1 MKNFDIKII
10 KKIGKIKKIMEKIKL
25 KLDNFS
31 QVIPFW
37 QENVVKIS
45 RKKWK
50 KFLDVKYQNEHI
62 GKIKNQKN

>member
-1 MKNFDIKII
+1 M
-10 KKIGKIKKIMEKIKL
+10 
-25 KLDNFS
+25 LDNFS

-50 KFLDVKYQNEHI
+50 KFLDVKNKNKHI
-62 GKIKNQKN
+62 GKIKIRKIKIYEELIKKIRNLK